1 MLASSVSKIC
11 DYPSFHSPSAEQSP
25 YPNALVQDDSYAST
39 TPSSA
44 NAPSNSSVES
54 VVAESST
61 TDSLIEFMNDTKESL
76 GDR

>member
-25 YPNALVQDDSYAST
+25 YPNPLVQDDSYAPT

-54 VVAESST
+54 AESST
-61 TDSLIEFMNDTKESL
+61 TDSLIEFMNDKKESL
-76 GDR
+76 GDK